1 MIVNEQ
7 VLDGSIEAF
16 AVGVHFRVFRV
27 GEVVSNLVRAEG
39 FLEVFEEL
47 ETVVG
52 EDGELAGGRVF
63 GQEAGEEGAM
73 DKRCILARR
82 TWRGEPKS
90 DA

>member
-1 MIVNEQ
+1 VIVNEQ

-39 FLEVFEEL
+39 FVEVFEEL
-47 ETVVG
+47 GTVVG
-52 EDGELAGGRVF
+52 EDGELAGVRVF
-63 GQEAGEEGAM
+63 GEEAGEECVEG
-73 DKRCILARR
+73 KRCILARLG
-82 TWRGEPKS
+82 WRGERKS